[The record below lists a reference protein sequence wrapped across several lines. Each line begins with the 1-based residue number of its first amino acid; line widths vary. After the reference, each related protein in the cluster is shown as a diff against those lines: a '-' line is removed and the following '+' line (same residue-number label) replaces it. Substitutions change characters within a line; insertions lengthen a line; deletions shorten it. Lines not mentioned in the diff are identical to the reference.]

1 MGFVTSPVS
10 QLLIDW
16 RSGDREALDRLI
28 PLVHAELHR
37 MAAEC
42 LRGERP
48 GHTLQPTALV
58 NEAYLRLIGANVAWQ
73 DRAHFFAVAAT
84 TMRRVLVD
92 HARAHGRLKRAGRPV
107 SLEDSIIIAP
117 GRADD
122 FLIVDDAL
130 DRLTAQDARAARVI
144 ELHYFGGLTYEE
156 TAEALGISAATVDR
170 DLRFARAWLHR
181 ELVEAADE

>member
-1 MGFVTSPVS
+1 MSGSVS

-16 RSGDREALDRLI
+16 RSGNRAALDQLI

-37 MAAEC
+37 MAEEC

-58 NEAYLRLIGANVAWQ
+58 NEAYLRLIGASVAWQ
-73 DRAHFFAVAAT
+73 DRAHFFAVSAT

-92 HARAHGRLKRAGRPV
+92 HARARGRLKRAGRPV
-107 SLEDSIIIAP
+107 SLEDSLIIAAD
-117 GRADD
+117 RADD
-122 FLIVDDAL
+122 FLVVNDAL
-130 DRLTAQDARAARVI
+130 DRLEQQDARAARVV

-156 TAEALGISAATVDR
+156 AAEALGVSAATVDR

-181 ELVEAADE
+181 ELVEE